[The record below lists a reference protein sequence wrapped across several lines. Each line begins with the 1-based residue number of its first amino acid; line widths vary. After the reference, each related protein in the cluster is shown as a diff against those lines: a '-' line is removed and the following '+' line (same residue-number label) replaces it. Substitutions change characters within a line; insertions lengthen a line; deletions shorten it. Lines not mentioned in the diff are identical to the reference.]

1 MISRNNYIRNI
12 FKIEVHLSYRWKF
25 NFFTP
30 VKNKSRPSFKD
41 MYKEKREATKKK
53 TGKKLQNSCE
63 LSQKMENPPSPYF
76 TTISATFG
84 T

>member
-41 MYKEKREATKKK
+41 MYKEKREDTKKK

-63 LSQKMENPPSPYF
+63 LWGGGQQILVCEPQKMLF
-76 TTISATFG
+76 
-84 T
+84 